1 MWGGIRTRAAGCI
14 ALLYLLFWTLTG
26 LPSGT
31 RHWERAAPQHQCTDE
46 VWHQGSWLDTPPG
59 PCPPQP
65 PLATCNA
72 SSSQQWAFSSPAR
85 ACGARYLDPT
95 YLRRALKGQTMMF
108 IGDSITRH
116 LAAALLRA
124 VGSTDEVVVGHADF
138 DLTLPGRDARLSFL
152 WRPYPWNV
160 TEALLEE
167 VPALPRP
174 PSVVIAS
181 FCLWHALHVRDA
193 DAFAEDAAELSA
205 AAAKVG
211 ARLPGLRLLLCTCP
225 HTVTALQ
232 GTAAKREA
240 LTPRR
245 VAAYDAALRA
255 LPAATW
261 RRLGVA
267 ALSRACGD
275 ACSAD
280 GVHPQ
285 PVVFDA
291 LMQVMLGMLGV

>member
-1 MWGGIRTRAAGCI
+1 MLAPRWVMLAIN
-14 ALLYLLFWTLTG
+14 LLS
-26 LPSGT
+26 P
-31 RHWERAAPQHQCTDE
+31 P
-46 VWHQGSWLDTPPG
+46 TPPTHTK
-59 PCPPQP
+59 Q
-65 PLATCNA
+65 
-72 SSSQQWAFSSPAR
+72 
-85 ACGARYLDPT
+85 
-95 YLRRALKGQTMMF
+95 
-108 IGDSITRH
+108 
-116 LAAALLRA
+116 
-124 VGSTDEVVVGHADF
+124 
-138 DLTLPGRDARLSFL
+138 
-152 WRPYPWNV
+152 
-160 TEALLEE
+160 
-167 VPALPRP
+167 
-174 PSVVIAS
+174 
-181 FCLWHALHVRDA
+181 
-193 DAFAEDAAELSA
+193 
-205 AAAKVG
+205 VG

>member
-1 MWGGIRTRAAGCI
+1 
-14 ALLYLLFWTLTG
+14 
-26 LPSGT
+26 
-31 RHWERAAPQHQCTDE
+31 
-46 VWHQGSWLDTPPG
+46 
-59 PCPPQP
+59 
-65 PLATCNA
+65 
-72 SSSQQWAFSSPAR
+72 
-85 ACGARYLDPT
+85 
-95 YLRRALKGQTMMF
+95 MMF

-124 VGSTDEVVVGHADF
+124 VGSTGARGGVLISPCAPGLGGALLLVTLQPPGKSSTADEVVVGHADF

-167 VPALPRP
+167 VPALPRT

-211 ARLPGLRLLLCTCP
+211 TRLPGLRLLLCTCP

-255 LPAATW
+255 QPAATW

-291 LMQVMLGMLGV
+291 LVQVMLGMLGV